1 LRSSASKD
9 LRWPLLT
16 SECLPNDPND
26 QFHTGV
32 APLLERIA
40 ANGYVIVY
48 LTSRPMGLAAPT
60 LALLASVREGT
71 SRLPTGPLLLSPS
84 RTFEA
89 LSRELVHK
97 SVHEFKA
104 ACLCELAALWPPG
117 NDPLV
122 GNGPLVGGFG
132 NKASDTRA
140 YLAAGVPPSRIFI
153 IDTSSCVRMPAAGS
167 DAAMSAASAAAA
179 AAMTADAD
187 SWAID
192 LANEL
197 AAAAIEEAIATAYGP
212 APTTAPVTRWLL
224 SAKVADGVAS
234 ALRLFGAAAAES
246 SAATEESSEESSE
259 EISEEIE
266 DGADVGG
273 DGAEGGGAD
282 VGGDGIVS
290 TPSAEALSPA
300 PADAPAAA
308 LFVASAA
315 PAAAVTADADSWAID
330 LANELA
336 AAAIEEAIATAYG
349 PAPTTAPVTRW
360 LLSAK
365 VADGVASAL
374 RLFGPLSCR
383 SSTPMSG
390 ASGDGAGD
398 SSRWSSLDG
407 GTAGG
412 STRDSDAAGGSSSLT
427 YPMMLAMLPTL
438 FPPRAGGL
446 LSIAPRPWSLD
457 DSEACGALAARSIIR
472 RALLATG
479 DEAAPQGSE
488 PSPPPPVLIE
498 EMD

>member
-1 LRSSASKD
+1 MRSSASKD

-273 DGAEGGGAD
+273 DGAEGGGCAGAGRAGRPQRQRPAEERPARPHCAGGTIGGGGRGLGGCCSLRRSGGGGAGGGSGGGGGGGGGGGEPGFSRD
-282 VGGDGIVS
+282 GGRGSRAPHYLHRQLGGAEMEAENEAWRWDCRQRRLAVAAPCWMLGCLEVGRGKDEPLVV
-290 TPSAEALSPA
+290 AALQQNARRGASLGW
-300 PADAPAAA
+300 PAAEQLA
-308 LFVASAA
+308 HAS
-315 PAAAVTADADSWAID
+315 VQVDDRKVG
-330 LANELA
+330 
-336 AAAIEEAIATAYG
+336 IEHQQ
-349 PAPTTAPVTRW
+349 P
-360 LLSAK
+360 
-365 VADGVASAL
+365 
-374 RLFGPLSCR
+374 R
-383 SSTPMSG
+383 SPK
-390 ASGDGAGD
+390 
-398 SSRWSSLDG
+398 
-407 GTAGG
+407 
-412 STRDSDAAGGSSSLT
+412 
-427 YPMMLAMLPTL
+427 
-438 FPPRAGGL
+438 
-446 LSIAPRPWSLD
+446 
-457 DSEACGALAARSIIR
+457 
-472 RALLATG
+472 
-479 DEAAPQGSE
+479 
-488 PSPPPPVLIE
+488 
-498 EMD
+498 

>member
-122 GNGPLVGGFG
+122 GNDPFVGNDPLVGNGPLVGGFG

-153 IDTSSCVRMPAAGS
+153 IDTSSCVRMPAAGP
-167 DAAMSAASAAAA
+167 DAAMSAASAAPAA
-179 AAMTADAD
+179 AAM
-187 SWAID
+187 
-192 LANEL
+192 
-197 AAAAIEEAIATAYGP
+197 
-212 APTTAPVTRWLL
+212 
-224 SAKVADGVAS
+224 
-234 ALRLFGAAAAES
+234 
-246 SAATEESSEESSE
+246 
-259 EISEEIE
+259 
-266 DGADVGG
+266 
-273 DGAEGGGAD
+273 
-282 VGGDGIVS
+282 
-290 TPSAEALSPA
+290 
-300 PADAPAAA
+300 
-308 LFVASAA
+308 
-315 PAAAVTADADSWAID
+315 TADADSWAID

>member
-1 LRSSASKD
+1 M
-9 LRWPLLT
+9 T
-16 SECLPNDPND
+16 SECLPDDPND

-122 GNGPLVGGFG
+122 GNDPFVGNDPLVGNGPLVGGFG

-153 IDTSSCVRMPAAGS
+153 IDTSSCVRMPAAGP
-167 DAAMSAASAAAA
+167 DAAMSAASAAPAA

-212 APTTAPVTRWLL
+212 APTTAPM
-224 SAKVADGVAS
+224 
-234 ALRLFGAAAAES
+234 
-246 SAATEESSEESSE
+246 
-259 EISEEIE
+259 
-266 DGADVGG
+266 
-273 DGAEGGGAD
+273 
-282 VGGDGIVS
+282 
-290 TPSAEALSPA
+290 
-300 PADAPAAA
+300 
-308 LFVASAA
+308 
-315 PAAAVTADADSWAID
+315 
-330 LANELA
+330 
-336 AAAIEEAIATAYG
+336 
-349 PAPTTAPVTRW
+349 TRW

>member
-1 LRSSASKD
+1 
-9 LRWPLLT
+9 
-16 SECLPNDPND
+16 
-26 QFHTGV
+26 
-32 APLLERIA
+32 
-40 ANGYVIVY
+40 
-48 LTSRPMGLAAPT
+48 
-60 LALLASVREGT
+60 
-71 SRLPTGPLLLSPS
+71 
-84 RTFEA
+84 
-89 LSRELVHK
+89 
-97 SVHEFKA
+97 
-104 ACLCELAALWPPG
+104 
-117 NDPLV
+117 
-122 GNGPLVGGFG
+122 
-132 NKASDTRA
+132 
-140 YLAAGVPPSRIFI
+140 
-153 IDTSSCVRMPAAGS
+153 
-167 DAAMSAASAAAA
+167 
-179 AAMTADAD
+179 
-187 SWAID
+187 
-192 LANEL
+192 
-197 AAAAIEEAIATAYGP
+197 
-212 APTTAPVTRWLL
+212 
-224 SAKVADGVAS
+224 
-234 ALRLFGAAAAES
+234 
-246 SAATEESSEESSE
+246 
-259 EISEEIE
+259 
-266 DGADVGG
+266 
-273 DGAEGGGAD
+273 
-282 VGGDGIVS
+282 
-290 TPSAEALSPA
+290 
-300 PADAPAAA
+300 
-308 LFVASAA
+308 
-315 PAAAVTADADSWAID
+315 VTADADSWAID